1 MGIFSYVRL
10 NLSPILRKGCDMGIF
25 SRRRR
30 GFTSVEDEGVIAVP
44 ACTVEKLR
52 KKLSKLFLHFYQLFL
67 HFRNRHNDVA
77 KGEHINLRPF
87 FHVRIFG

>member
-1 MGIFSYVRL
+1 MRL

-52 KKLSKLFLHFYQLFL
+52 KKLSKLFHHFFAIVTMTSPMVSTST
-67 HFRNRHNDVA
+67 FA
-77 KGEHINLRPF
+77 PSSM
-87 FHVRIFG
+87 